1 MISMREYREILDMY
15 SDWVEG
21 KILTKGN
28 DRIFENT
35 LGLVGEAGEVAEKV
49 KKMLRDK
56 ARYSNEELLKELG
69 DVLFYTTALANLYG
83 GTLKSI
89 IELNMEKLDGL
100 LDAATELL
108 NPIYTPRS

>member
-1 MISMREYREILDMY
+1 MISMREYREILDTY

-49 KKMLRDK
+49 KKMVRDK
-56 ARYSNEELLKELG
+56 ARYSNDELLNELG

-83 GTLKSI
+83 GTIKSI
-89 IELNMEKLDGL
+89 IELNMEKLDGRMDRGTL
-100 LDAATELL
+100 RGSGD
-108 NPIYTPRS
+108 NR